1 MRTEGLMPADSPLIT
16 TIIPTYRRPVFLK
29 RAVKSVLR
37 QTYPHFQV
45 CIYDNASGDETADV
59 VAELAKQDSRV
70 KYHCHQENIGSLANF
85 DYGMTRVVTPF
96 FSLLSDDDV
105 LLPGFFE
112 TALNGFE
119 KFPDAIF
126 SAGSTIAMTPQ
137 GKVFAAPLDLW
148 PREGYYSPP
157 DNVLEMLEGQHPTWT
172 AILFRREVIEKVGL
186 LDHDVGSPSDLDYEL
201 RAAARFP
208 FVISKSPCAIWL
220 VYPSSYSTVGG
231 FDSQWPGWLKLINKL
246 ASDTSI
252 PESTRMRAV
261 EKLSA
266 RAKRILFRIGIL
278 SIEKKNYSDAHKA
291 ADVLQKHFKL
301 RLKPF
306 ILLLST
312 KLSAGCAYL
321 HKLFVYLLEV
331 ILRYLAWKKSHL
343 QDKYGTLSQWL

>member
-1 MRTEGLMPADSPLIT
+1 MPADPPFIT
-16 TIIPTYRRPVFLK
+16 TIIPTHRRPTLLK
-29 RAVKSVLR
+29 RAVRSVLR

-45 CIYDNASGDETADV
+45 CIYDNASGDETAEV
-59 VAELAKQDSRV
+59 VAELAKQDSRI

-85 DYGMTRVVTPF
+85 DYGMTHVDTPF

-105 LLPGFFE
+105 LLPGFFK

-119 KFPDAIF
+119 RFPDAIF

-157 DNVLEMLEGQHPTWT
+157 DSILEMLEGQHPTWT
-172 AILFRREVIEKVGL
+172 AILFRREAIDKVGL
-186 LDHDVGSPSDLDYEL
+186 LDHAVCGPSDLDYEL

-220 VYPSSYSTVGG
+220 VYPSSYSTLGG

-252 PESTRMRAV
+252 PTSTRLCA
-261 EKLSA
+261 EKKLSA
-266 RAKRILFRIGIL
+266 RAKRILFKIGIR
-278 SIEKKNYSDAHKA
+278 SIEKKNYSDTHKA
-291 ADVLQKHFKL
+291 ADVLQKYFKL
-301 RLKPF
+301 QFKPF
-306 ILLLST
+306 ILLLSAR
-312 KLSAGCAYL
+312 LCAHYVLL
-321 HKLFVYLLEV
+321 HKLFVFLLD
-331 ILRYLAWKKSHL
+331 IKSRHLAWKRSHL
-343 QDKYGTLSQWL
+343 RDNYGKLAHWL